1 VGEHVDVRVGPV
13 DELAVL
19 PDLLD
24 LGDRHLGA
32 SSERVVVLVR
42 LIGPWGLGPVAT
54 G

>member
-1 VGEHVDVRVGPV
+1 VDLGIRPV
-13 DELAVL
+13 HELAIH

-32 SSERVVVLVR
+32 SSERVVGQALFRVLARVR
-42 LIGPWGLGPVAT
+42 T

>member
-1 VGEHVDVRVGPV
+1 VDLGIRPIH
-13 DELAVL
+13 ELAIH

-32 SSERVVVLVR
+32 SSERVAGRVLFRVLAR
-42 LIGPWGLGPVAT
+42 VTT